1 MIKPEL
7 KEWTHIVRPG
17 ATDCRYRD
25 YLVAGATLIGY
36 VTDCLACFSIA
47 REGTS
52 GLVANVN
59 CNFRDEVHAM
69 DELIVTL
76 KIERIGNTSR
86 TYSFTI
92 HKDIEF
98 PNGGSYRTELLDEPR
113 LVADGTLVLVVR
125 DHG

>member
-7 KEWTHIVRPG
+7 KEYQHIVRPG

-25 YLVAGATLIGY
+25 YLVAGATLVGY
-36 VTDCLACFSIA
+36 VTDALACFSIT

-59 CNFRDEVHAM
+59 CNYRAEVHAM
-69 DELIVTL
+69 DELEINL

-86 TYSFTI
+86 TYSFQI
-92 HKDIEF
+92 LKRIEF
-98 PNGGSYRTELLDEPR
+98 PNGGSYLTVPFDEPV
-113 LVADGTLVLVVR
+113 LAADGTVVLVVK

>member
-1 MIKPEL
+1 MIKSEL
-7 KEWTHIVRPG
+7 KKWTHTVRPG

-59 CNFRDEVHAM
+59 CNFRNEVHAM

-76 KIERIGNTSR
+76 QIERIGNTSR

-92 HKDIEF
+92 YKDIEF
-98 PNGGSYRTELLDEPR
+98 PDGGSYRTELLDEPI
-113 LVADGTLVLVVR
+113 LVADGTVVLVVR